1 MKQTAGLLRL
11 ELAQYRELAAF
22 AQFAS
27 DLDPATLHQI
37 MRGQR
42 LMEVM
47 KQGVHQPL
55 PIVKQVALIYAG
67 INGHLD
73 AVPVKKVRVFEAQL
87 YEALDTVYGD
97 FVTLFNQ
104 SMSMTPE
111 VKKALDALLAD
122 FKRKFRA

>member
-1 MKQTAGLLRL
+1 MPPLSSRRNALAKSSTSNVAG
-11 ELAQYRELAAF
+11 
-22 AQFAS
+22 
-27 DLDPATLHQI
+27 
-37 MRGQR
+37 
-42 LMEVM
+42 
-47 KQGVHQPL
+47 
-55 PIVKQVALIYAG
+55 
-67 INGHLD
+67 
-73 AVPVKKVRVFEAQL
+73 L